1 MNGLLA
7 AAVALSSLPF
17 LMPIEADSDL
27 TQAKALFFDRK
38 YDESREMWTVI
49 ARFPKSPSSEAAAYW
64 IARCSDSLGQS
75 ERAFREFGAFLD
87 LPPSDARLAEEAE
100 ISRIGL
106 ATKLARAGKPGFLP
120 TVLRALADDRPSVR
134 YFGALQVASLPSL
147 SDARKATSVL
157 REIVTRSK
165 DADIVERAKLQ
176 LLRLEPKSLSA
187 TGPEARG
194 SAPAGSPKDARPA
207 SAGSSTKE
215 PEGTARLLRIR
226 ITKNGKQNV
235 SVTVPFSLAEFVF
248 SSLPQSTKRSL
259 EDKGYDAE
267 GFWKRL
273 RTRNIRELV
282 TIVGEEGETIEIW
295 IE

>member
-1 MNGLLA
+1 MNALFA
-7 AAVALSSLPF
+7 MAVALSSLSF
-17 LMPIEADSDL
+17 LIPIEADSDL

-38 YDESREMWTVI
+38 YDESRQMWTAI
-49 ARFPKSPSSEAAAYW
+49 ARTPKSPSSEAAAYW
-64 IARCSDSLGQS
+64 IARCSDSLGES

-106 ATKLARAGKPGFLP
+106 ATKLTRAGKAGFLP
-120 TVLRALADDRPSVR
+120 TVLRALADDRPAVR
-134 YFGALQVASLPSL
+134 YFGALQVASLPAL
-147 SDARKATSVL
+147 ADARKATSVL

-176 LLRLEPKSLSA
+176 LLRLEPKSLPVA
-187 TGPEARG
+187 ALAGPLPPAAG
-194 SAPAGSPKDARPA
+194 SAKDGRSA
-207 SAGSSTKE
+207 SAGASSKE

-259 EDKGYDAE
+259 EEKGYDAE

-273 RTRNIRELV
+273 RALNIRELV